1 MPRIV
6 VVGAGLA
13 GLVAARHLAD
23 AGYEV
28 SVYERESTV
37 GGRVRSRE
45 VDGFTLDRGFQVL
58 FTAYPAA
65 RRELDLSD
73 LDLRRFPPGA
83 VIARPGRRSTFSDPL
98 RDPGAALSTL
108 RSQEA
113 SLGDKLR
120 LLSLVAEVR
129 GHSGRELFPGP
140 DRSIREDLARRGF
153 SEAFVNAFL
162 KPFYGGITLDRSLSS
177 AAAVFTY
184 TFKML
189 ARGAAALPAEGMAA
203 IPDQLAAR
211 ASALGATIRTDSP
224 VSGLTVDGQGADSG
238 VRIELETDTETA
250 DAAIVA
256 TDPLTAAD
264 LTDVETIPTQG
275 PGCATQYYSL
285 PESVGLRTGGRLLL
299 NAAEAEPNHVAP
311 LSAVAPEYAPPGEQ
325 LLAAVFLD
333 PVPGDEET
341 LAARSR
347 EALEAWYP
355 DRSFDDLDV
364 LATDRIPFAQFDQPP
379 GRHASLPR
387 ADDPAGPIYLA
398 GDYTHWSSI
407 QGALRSGREAA
418 QAVRNSRSY

>member
-6 VVGAGLA
+6 VIGAGLA

-28 SVYERESTV
+28 RVYERESTV
-37 GGRVRSRE
+37 GGRVGSRE

-65 RRELDLSD
+65 RRELDLAG

-83 VIARPGRRSTFSDPL
+83 VIARPGQRSTFADPL

-108 RSQEA
+108 RTREA

-120 LLSLVAEVR
+120 LLALLAEMR
-129 GHSGRELFPGP
+129 GRSSTELFPGP
-140 DRSIREDLARRGF
+140 ARSIREDLARRGF
-153 SEAFVNAFL
+153 SERFVNAFL
-162 KPFYGGITLDRSLSS
+162 EPFYGGITLDRSLSS

-211 ASALGATIRTDSP
+211 ASAAGATIQTDTP
-224 VSGLTVDGQGADSG
+224 VSGLTVEGEGADTG
-238 VRIELETDTETA
+238 VRIERESEPETA
-250 DAAIVA
+250 EAAIVA

-264 LTDVETIPTQG
+264 LTGLETIPTQG
-275 PGCATQYYSL
+275 RGCATQYYSL
-285 PESVGLRTGGRLLL
+285 PESVDLRTGGRLLL
-299 NAAEAEPNHVAP
+299 NGAEAEPNHIAP
-311 LSAVAPEYAPPGEQ
+311 LSAAAPEYAPPGEQ
-325 LLAAVFLD
+325 LVAAVFLD
-333 PVPGDEET
+333 PVPDDDET

-355 DRSFDDLDV
+355 DRSFDDLGV

-379 GRHASLPR
+379 GRHASLPEP
-387 ADDPAGPIYLA
+387 DDPAGPVYLA
-398 GDYTHWSSI
+398 GDYTRWSSI
-407 QGALRSGREAA
+407 QGALRSGRDAA
-418 QAVRNSRSY
+418 QAVRNTEL

>member
-6 VVGAGLA
+6 VIGAGLA

-28 SVYERESTV
+28 LVFERDATV
-37 GGRVRSRE
+37 GGRVGSRE
-45 VDGFTLDRGFQVL
+45 VDGFTVDHGFQVL

-65 RRELDLSD
+65 RRELDLAD

-83 VIARPGRRSTFSDPL
+83 VIARPGHRSPFADPF
-98 RDPGAALSTL
+98 REPGVALSTL
-108 RSQEA
+108 RTGEA

-120 LLSLVAEVR
+120 LLALLVELRAR
-129 GHSGRELFPGP
+129 SSSELFPGP
-140 DRSIREDLARRGF
+140 ARSIREHLALRGF
-153 SEAFVNAFL
+153 SERFVDAFL

-189 ARGAAALPAEGMAA
+189 AKGTAALPAEGMAA
-203 IPDQLAAR
+203 IPEQLAAR
-211 ASALGATIRTDSP
+211 ASAVGATIQTDTP
-224 VSGLTVDGQGADSG
+224 VSGVTVDREGPDSG
-238 VRIELETDTETA
+238 VRIELETDTATA
-250 DAAIVA
+250 DAAIMA

-264 LTDVETIPTQG
+264 LTGLETIPTEG
-275 PGCATQYYSL
+275 RGCATQYYSL
-285 PESVGLRTGGRLLL
+285 PEPVELRTGGRLLL
-299 NAAEAEPNHVAP
+299 NAAGAEPTHIAP
-311 LSAVAPEYAPPGEQ
+311 LSAVAPEYAPPGKQ

-333 PVPGDEET
+333 PVPEDDET

-355 DRSFDDLDV
+355 DRSFDDLGV

-379 GRHASLPR
+379 GRHASLPEP
-387 ADDPAGPIYLA
+387 DDPAGPVYLA
-398 GDYTHWSSI
+398 GDYTRWSSI
-407 QGALRSGREAA
+407 QGALRSGRDAA
-418 QAVRNSRSY
+418 QAVRNARP